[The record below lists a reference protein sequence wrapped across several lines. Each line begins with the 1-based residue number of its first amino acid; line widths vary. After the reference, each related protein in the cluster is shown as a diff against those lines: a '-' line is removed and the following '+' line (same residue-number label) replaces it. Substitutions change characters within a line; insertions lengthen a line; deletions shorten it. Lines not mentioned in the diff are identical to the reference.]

1 MRIQDLTENTNS
13 AESKPR
19 DFDSALQDFTE
30 AVKQH
35 LIKRAERAYRKSGEE
50 WNPKINELEAQYLG
64 SLRVDD
70 LRNWVR
76 YSYEIQPGRRV
87 PVFFVLKS
95 DTKSRSAGDVFMPN
109 SQGRPD
115 TRYVEANIFDENSVD
130 ILASPYLP

>member
-35 LIKRAERAYRKSGEE
+35 LSKRAERSYRKSGEE
-50 WNPKINELEAQYLG
+50 WNPKINKLEAQYLD
-64 SLRVDD
+64 SLKMEN

-95 DTKSRSAGDVFMPN
+95 DSGSHDAGDVFQSN
-109 SQGRPD
+109 SQNRPD
-115 TRYVEANIFDENSVD
+115 TGYVWANIFDEDSVD
-130 ILASPYLP
+130 ILASSI

>member
-1 MRIQDLTENTNS
+1 MRIQDLVENTNS
-13 AESKPR
+13 AESNSQ

-35 LIKRAERAYRKSGEE
+35 LSKRAERTYRKSGEE
-50 WNPKINELEAQYLG
+50 WNPKINELEAQYLD
-64 SLRVDD
+64 SLKMEN

-76 YSYEIQPGRRV
+76 YSYEIQPGRRT
-87 PVFFVLKS
+87 PAFFVLKS

-115 TRYVEANIFDENSVD
+115 TAYVEANIFDQDSVD
-130 ILASPYLP
+130 ILASSI

>member
-13 AESKPR
+13 AESNPQ
-19 DFDSALQDFTE
+19 DFDSALQDFTD

-35 LIKRAERAYRKSGEE
+35 LTKRAERSYRKSGEE
-50 WNPKINELEAQYLG
+50 WNPKINELEAQYLD
-64 SLRVDD
+64 SLKMEN

-95 DTKSRSAGDVFMPN
+95 DTKSHSAGDVFQSN
-109 SQGRPD
+109 SQNRPD
-115 TRYVEANIFDENSVD
+115 TGYVWANIFDEDSVD
-130 ILASPYLP
+130 ILASSI